1 MTAAFAPARRVLE
14 LARRSLRPVTVS
26 SPGPGVIS
34 LIAGDPCFPT
44 PDPIREAL
52 AKAVSAGFTRYAHSQ
67 GDPELRE
74 VLAQLLSQRSG
85 RVYTPE
91 QVLITHGASAALT
104 AVMLALLDPGHRV
117 IVPEPTYS
125 LYTDLATVAG
135 AEVTFVRHR
144 PDFHLDVDGIAAV
157 APGARMVVIC
167 NPCNPT
173 GAVYPRAE
181 LEALAS
187 IAAEHDLLVVC
198 DEAYDH
204 VVYDGVAFTSA
215 LEVEALAE
223 RLIYVQSFSKTYA
236 MTGWRVGYLAA
247 PHEVVAAAASL
258 HRTFNGPV
266 NSAVQRAALAAAVLP
281 ETWSESM
288 RREYQA
294 RRDVVLRAAR
304 GYPDL
309 RLRPPE
315 GTFYAF
321 LGYRLPL
328 ASTEVAKLALERGVA
343 VRAGAEYGPGGEG
356 FIRIAFSTDLSLLAE
371 GLGRLLPLL
380 AGERP
385 S

>member
-1 MTAAFAPARRVLE
+1 MTTAFLPARRVLE

-26 SPGPGVIS
+26 SPGPNVVS

-52 AKAVSAGFTRYAHSQ
+52 AQAVSSGFTHYAHSQ

-74 VLAQLLSQRSG
+74 ALAHLLSRRS
-85 RVYTPE
+85 RRLYTPD
-91 QVLITHGASAALT
+91 QVLITHGASAAL
-104 AVMLALLDPGHRV
+104 AVVMLALLDPGQRL
-117 IVPEPTYS
+117 IIPEPTYS
-125 LYTDLATVAG
+125 LYADLATVAG
-135 AEVTFVRHR
+135 AEVVFVRHR
-144 PDFHLDVDGIAAV
+144 PDLHLDVEGIAAV

-181 LEALAS
+181 LEALAD
-187 IAAEHDLLVVC
+187 IAVEHDLMVVC

-204 VVYDGVAFTSA
+204 IVYDGVEFTSA
-215 LEVEALAE
+215 LEIEALAE

-247 PHEVVAAAASL
+247 PREVVAAAASL

-266 NSAVQRAALAAAVLP
+266 NSAVQRAALAATMLP
-281 ETWSESM
+281 EGWAEGM

-294 RRDVVLRAAR
+294 RRDVVLRAVR
-304 GYPDL
+304 RYPDL
-309 RLRPPE
+309 RLQPPE

-343 VRAGAEYGPGGEG
+343 VRAGEEYGPGGEG

-371 GLGRLLPLL
+371 GLERLLPLL
-380 AGERP
+380 AGER
-385 S
+385 SA